1 MSPREDQKLAK
12 IRRIAVELY
21 ANDDIEFD
29 EPLKPEDISEGAA
42 GTWVHAW
49 VWVPAEELN
58 KDNLDA

>member
-21 ANDDIEFD
+21 ANDDVEFD

-49 VWVPAEELN
+49 VWVSKEDLN
-58 KDNLDA
+58 NDEYDA